1 MASQDSRIVKHVPQD
16 VLESVFLDAHH
27 PETNAETKVYQRL
40 RFILLRYEGY
50 SVPEA
55 ARVVGINNQTGYN
68 WQELWN
74 SGGLDAM
81 VPGKSSGRPPSL
93 TDAQLAEFA
102 DAVAG
107 ESATTSRA
115 VIMMEEMFG
124 IQYSSKHIIEILRD
138 QGLRQVKIYEVGDLT
153 YEQCFGQNPY
163 ALRWVRR
170 SIFHNILE
178 EGGRSFPGLSLDA
191 TVSIV

>member
-55 ARVVGINNQTGYN
+55 AKVVGINNQTGYN

-93 TDAQLAEFA
+93 TDAQLAEFLLAA
-102 DAVAG
+102 DPELLLLVDDQKPQVA
-107 ESATTSRA
+107 
-115 VIMMEEMFG
+115 EMD
-124 IQYSSKHIIEILRD
+124 ILTQYL
-138 QGLRQVKIYEVGDLT
+138 
-153 YEQCFGQNPY
+153 
-163 ALRWVRR
+163 VR
-170 SIFHNILE
+170 S
-178 EGGRSFPGLSLDA
+178 D
-191 TVSIV
+191 